1 MRAMAELRTPVWKL
15 VWQQVRYQNT
25 LFWRTPI
32 AAFFTLV
39 FPLIFLVLFE
49 LLFGG
54 EATPGELSVAQF
66 FAPSLAVFAVASA
79 TYTNIGIGVAISR
92 DSGILKRVRGT
103 PLPPWVYMAGRVGSA
118 VWIAFLA
125 VVIMLGIG
133 VVAYDLQI
141 RLPTLPAAGLTFLV
155 GVAAFAALGLALAAF
170 APSGDSSPAIANA
183 TLLPAAF
190 ISDVFI
196 PLPEEGPQWLEVLG
210 DLLPLKHFVRAF
222 QHPFNPFLPEAGAVQ
237 WVHLGVMALW
247 GVMGMAL
254 ALRFFSWEPR
264 RGERRRRRAASQ
276 EAAS

>member
-1 MRAMAELRTPVWKL
+1 MTDGRTPVGRL
-15 VWQQVRYQNT
+15 VWHQVRYQNK
-25 LFWRTPI
+25 LFWRSPI

-54 EATPGELSVAQF
+54 EAPPGDLSVAQF
-66 FAPSLAVFAVASA
+66 FAPSLAVYAAASA
-79 TYTNIGIGVAISR
+79 TYVNLGIGTAIAR
-92 DSGILKRVRGT
+92 DEGILKRVRGT
-103 PLPPWVYMAGRVGSA
+103 PLPPAVYMSGRIGSGI
-118 VWIAFLA
+118 WIAFLGVA
-125 VVIMLGIG
+125 IMLAVG
-133 VVAYDLQI
+133 VLAYDLQI
-141 RLPTLPAAGLTFLV
+141 RSHTLPAAGLTFLV

-196 PLPEEGPQWLEVLG
+196 PLPEDAPRWLELLG

-222 QHPFNPFLPEAGAVQ
+222 QEPFNPFIPDPGAFQ
-237 WVHLGVMALW
+237 WDHLGVMAIW
-247 GVMGMAL
+247 GVGGLAL

-264 RGERRRRRAASQ
+264 GGERRRRRHAAPQ
-276 EAAS
+276 EAPS

>member
-1 MRAMAELRTPVWKL
+1 MADGRTPVGRL
-15 VWQQVRYQNT
+15 VWHQVRYQNK
-25 LFWRTPI
+25 LFWRSPI

-54 EATPGELSVAQF
+54 QAAPGDLSVAQF
-66 FAPSLAVFAVASA
+66 FAPSLAVYAAASA
-79 TYTNIGIGVAISR
+79 TYVNLGIGTAIAR
-92 DSGILKRVRGT
+92 DEGILKRVRGT
-103 PLPPWVYMAGRVGSA
+103 PLPPAVYMSGRIGSGI
-118 VWIAFLA
+118 WIAFLGVA
-125 VVIMLGIG
+125 IMLAVG
-133 VVAYDLQI
+133 VLAYDLQI
-141 RLPTLPAAGLTFLV
+141 RPHTLPAAGLTFLV

-196 PLPEEGPQWLEVLG
+196 PLPEDAPRWLELLG

-222 QHPFNPFLPEAGAVQ
+222 QEPFNPFIPDPGAFQ
-237 WVHLGVMALW
+237 WDHLGVMAIW
-247 GVMGMAL
+247 GVGGLAL

-264 RGERRRRRAASQ
+264 GGEWRRRRRETPQ
-276 EAAS
+276 EAPS